1 MRFALF
7 SASLLA
13 FARETL
19 AAAHQKPPQPNRV
32 CQQFDIPVPVSATNA
47 RYDIPRVDSNIDA
60 TNYAL
65 NSDTWSSPTPPR
77 RVIENITIADTFII
91 NAQLCTPR
99 SPSSKNKKDVLQ
111 IATHGLVYDKRYWD
125 SELHP
130 ETYSYVEAAVN
141 AGYSILTYDRLG
153 TGLSAKPDAYTVVQ
167 SPLQLE
173 ILRKLTIMARSG
185 DLFAFAKQQKSSKPE
200 IQQIERASKVVH
212 VGHSFGSILTS
223 ALLSSYGNISDAA
236 IITGYVSPPFNAFHC
251 VMRRFECVL
260 FGCTGADSDKSPD
273 SKQRSRQT
281 PSVPFLS

>member
-1 MRFALF
+1 MKFALI
-7 SASLLA
+7 SASFLA
-13 FARETL
+13 FAHETL

-47 RYDIPRVDSNIDA
+47 RYGIPRVDGNIGA

-65 NSDTWSSPTPPR
+65 DSDTWSSPPPLR
-77 RVIENITIADTFII
+77 RVIENITIADSFTI

-99 SPSSKNKKDVLQ
+99 SSSSKNKKDVLQ

-130 ETYSYVEAAVN
+130 ESYSYVEAAVN

-173 ILRKLTIMARSG
+173 ILRKLTVMARNG
-185 DLFAFAKQQKSSKPE
+185 DIFTLAKQSKSSKPE
-200 IQQIERASKVVH
+200 IQQLERASKVVH

-223 ALLSSYGNISDAA
+223 ALLHSYGSISDAA
-236 IITGYVSPPFNAFHC
+236 VLTGYVS
-251 VMRRFECVL
+251 L
-260 FGCTGADSDKSPD
+260 
-273 SKQRSRQT
+273 
-281 PSVPFLS
+281 PSTHSTMYG